1 LIARAASG
9 RKVGAVE
16 VRETSIVIVDTEE
29 HPVSPNTTL
38 DAAFRLDGKVAVVT
52 GAGGGIGSAIADV
65 LARAGAR
72 VACVDLRA
80 PEDIAARIR
89 SEGGQATALACD
101 VSDEKQT
108 ITAVKSTLQTWSA
121 IHVLV
126 NGASNDDPTGDITV
140 LKPDEWAK
148 IFAVHVTGAY
158 LMSRAALPAI
168 IAAGGGSIIHIA
180 SQMARV
186 GARGRPGYC
195 AAKGA
200 LLQLAKAM
208 AVDHADDNVRVNTLS
223 PGATQTRRMVLR
235 HGDME
240 DAVRYNAPKH
250 LLNRLGQPMEMATAA
265 LFLASEA
272 SSFMTGTDLLVDG
285 GYTAF

>member
-1 LIARAASG
+1 M
-9 RKVGAVE
+9 
-16 VRETSIVIVDTEE
+16 
-29 HPVSPNTTL
+29 SPNTAL

-52 GAGGGIGSAIADV
+52 GAGGGIGGAIAAV
-65 LARAGAR
+65 FARAGAR
-72 VACVDLRA
+72 VACLDLRA
-80 PEDIAARIR
+80 PEEVVARIR
-89 SEGGQATALACD
+89 ADGGEAMALACD
-101 VSDEKQT
+101 VSGESAT
-108 ITAVKSTLQTWSA
+108 VAAVQAVLQAWSA

-140 LKPDEWAK
+140 LKPDEWAR

-158 LMSRAALPAI
+158 LVSRAALPAM

-180 SQMARV
+180 SQMAHV

-208 AVDHADDNVRVNTLS
+208 AIDHAADKVRVNTLS
-223 PGATQTRRMVLR
+223 PGATQTRRMTLR

-250 LLNRLGQPMEMATAA
+250 LLNRLGQPSEMALAA
-265 LFLASEA
+265 LFLASDA
-272 SSFMTGTDLLVDG
+272 SSFMTGADLLVDG

>member
-1 LIARAASG
+1 
-9 RKVGAVE
+9 
-16 VRETSIVIVDTEE
+16 
-29 HPVSPNTTL
+29 
-38 DAAFRLDGKVAVVT
+38 LDGKVAVIT
-52 GAGGGIGSAIADV
+52 GAGGGIGSAIAEV

-72 VACVDLRA
+72 VACLDLRA
-80 PEDIAARIR
+80 PEEVAARIR
-89 SEGGQATALACD
+89 GEGGDAMAIACD
-101 VSDEKQT
+101 VTEEKQT
-108 ITAVKSTLQTWSA
+108 VAAVDAARRAWSA

-140 LKPDEWAK
+140 LKPDEWAQ

-158 LMSRAALPAI
+158 LMSRAAVPAI
-168 IAAGGGSIIHIA
+168 VAAGGGSIIHIA

-186 GARGRPGYC
+186 GARGRPAYC

-200 LLQLAKAM
+200 LVQLAKAM
-208 AVDHADDNVRVNTLS
+208 AIDHAGDNIRVNTLS

-250 LLNRLGQPMEMATAA
+250 LLNRLGQPSEMATAA

-272 SSFMTGTDLLVDG
+272 SSFMTGADLLVDG